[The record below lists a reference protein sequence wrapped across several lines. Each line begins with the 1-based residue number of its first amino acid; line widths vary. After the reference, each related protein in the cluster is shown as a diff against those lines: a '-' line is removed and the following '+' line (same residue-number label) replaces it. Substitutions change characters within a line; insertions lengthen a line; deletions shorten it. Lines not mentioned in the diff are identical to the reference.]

1 MSKVWF
7 ITGSAGGLG
16 AGIAKAALAAGHE
29 VVATD
34 LDLDRLQ
41 QAYGQDGAQML
52 TVRLDIRDATQ
63 AQSAVEAALARFGRI
78 DVLVNIGGYGQFGP
92 FEENEPEAIERQ
104 FATNVFG
111 TFNVTRAVLPVM
123 RRQRA
128 GHVINM
134 SSNGGFKGVSGAS
147 MYSATKFAIEGFSES
162 LAQEIAGFGLKL
174 TLVEPG
180 AFRTDFLD
188 SRSLKYGS
196 RSLDDYT
203 DYRTKAQ
210 AVFEARN
217 HNQVGDP
224 DKLGKA
230 LVRIASEAEPPLRFI
245 AGADA
250 LKVVTEKLKFV
261 ADEMKRWRSLS
272 LSTDAVS

>member
-7 ITGSAGGLG
+7 ITGSASGIG
-16 AGIAKAALAAGHE
+16 AGVARAALTAGDV

-34 LDLDRLQ
+34 LDLERLQ
-41 QAYGQDGAQML
+41 QVYAANAAHVLTAQ
-52 TVRLDIRDATQ
+52 LDIRDAAQ
-63 AQSAVEAALARFGRI
+63 AEAAVEAALARFGRI
-78 DVLVNIGGYGQFGP
+78 DVLLNNAGYGQFGP
-92 FEENEPEAIERQ
+92 FEEIEPEAIERQ

-128 GHVINM
+128 GLVINM
-134 SSNGGFKGVSGAS
+134 SSNGGFKGVRGAS
-147 MYSATKFAIEGFSES
+147 MYSATKFAIEGFSEA
-162 LAQEIAGFGLKL
+162 LAQEIADFGLKL
-174 TLVEPG
+174 TIVEPG

-188 SRSLKYGS
+188 DRSLKRGTHA
-196 RSLDDYT
+196 LDDY
-203 DYRTKAQ
+203 DDFRAKAN

-224 DKLGKA
+224 DKLGLA
-230 LVRIASEAEPPLRFI
+230 LVQIANETDPPLRFV

-250 LKVVTEKLKFV
+250 LKVVDDKLDHV
-261 ADEMKRWRSLS
+261 AHEVERWRELS
-272 LSTDAVS
+272 HSTDF

>member
-7 ITGSAGGLG
+7 ITGSAGGIG
-16 AGIAKAALAAGHE
+16 AGIARAALTAGDV

-41 QAYGQDGAQML
+41 QVYAANAAHVLTAQ
-52 TVRLDIRDATQ
+52 LDIRDAAQ
-63 AQSAVEAALARFGRI
+63 AEAAVEATLTRFGRI
-78 DVLVNIGGYGQFGP
+78 DVLVNNAGYGQFGP
-92 FEENEPEAIERQ
+92 FEEIEPEAIERQ

-128 GHVINM
+128 GLVINM
-134 SSNGGFKGVSGAS
+134 SSNGGFKGVRGAS
-147 MYSATKFAIEGFSES
+147 MYSATKFAIEGFSEA
-162 LAQEIAGFGLKL
+162 LAQEIADFGLKL
-174 TLVEPG
+174 TIVEPG

-188 SRSLKYGS
+188 DRSLKRGTHA
-196 RSLDDYT
+196 LDDYA
-203 DYRTKAQ
+203 DFRAKAN

-224 DKLGKA
+224 DKLGRA
-230 LVRIASEAEPPLRFI
+230 LVQLANETDPPLRFV

-250 LKVVTEKLKFV
+250 LKVVDDKLKGV
-261 ADEMKRWRSLS
+261 AVEVERWRALS
-272 LSTDAVS
+272 RSTDF

>member
-7 ITGSAGGLG
+7 ITGSAGGIG
-16 AGIAKAALAAGHE
+16 AGIVRAALTAGDL

-34 LDLDRLQ
+34 LDLERLQ
-41 QAYGQDGAQML
+41 QAYAASAARVLIAQ
-52 TVRLDIRDATQ
+52 LDIRDAVQ
-63 AQSAVEAALARFGRI
+63 ANVAVEAALTRFGRI
-78 DVLVNIGGYGQFGP
+78 DVLVNNAGYGQFGP
-92 FEENEPEAIERQ
+92 FEEIEPEAIERQ

-111 TFNVTRAVLPVM
+111 TFNVTRAVLPTM

-134 SSNGGFKGVSGAS
+134 SSNGGFKGVRGAS
-147 MYSATKFAIEGFSES
+147 MYSATKFAIEGFSEA
-162 LAQEIAGFGLKL
+162 LAQEIADFGLKL
-174 TLVEPG
+174 TIVEPG

-188 SRSLKYGS
+188 DRSLKRGTHE
-196 RSLDDYT
+196 LNDYANF
-203 DYRTKAQ
+203 RAKAN

-224 DKLGKA
+224 DKLGRA
-230 LVRIASEAEPPLRFI
+230 LIQIASEAEPPLRFV

-250 LKVVTEKLKFV
+250 LKVVDDKLEYV
-261 ADEMKRWRSLS
+261 AHEVERWRELS
-272 LSTDAVS
+272 RSTDF

>member
-7 ITGSAGGLG
+7 ITGSAGGIG
-16 AGIAKAALAAGHE
+16 AGIARAALTAGDV

-41 QAYGQDGAQML
+41 QVYAANAANVLTAQ
-52 TVRLDIRDATQ
+52 LDIRDAAQ
-63 AQSAVEAALARFGRI
+63 AEAVVEATLARFGRI
-78 DVLVNIGGYGQFGP
+78 DVLVNNAGYGQFGP
-92 FEENEPEAIERQ
+92 FEEIEPKAIERQ

-111 TFNVTRAVLPVM
+111 TFNVTRAVLPMM

-134 SSNGGFKGVSGAS
+134 SSNGGFKGVRGAS
-147 MYSATKFAIEGFSES
+147 MYSATKFAIEGFSEA
-162 LAQEIAGFGLKL
+162 LAQEIADFGLKL
-174 TLVEPG
+174 TIVEPG

-188 SRSLKYGS
+188 DRSLKRGTHALNDY
-196 RSLDDYT
+196 DDF
-203 DYRTKAQ
+203 RAKAN

-224 DKLGKA
+224 DKLGLA
-230 LVRIASEAEPPLRFI
+230 LVQIANETDPPFRFS

-250 LKVVTEKLKFV
+250 LKVVDDKLDYV
-261 ADEMKRWRSLS
+261 AREVERWRELS
-272 LSTDAVS
+272 LSTDF

>member
-7 ITGSAGGLG
+7 ITGSAGGIG
-16 AGIAKAALAAGHE
+16 AGIARAALTAGDV

-34 LDLDRLQ
+34 LDLERLQ
-41 QAYGQDGAQML
+41 QVYAANAAHVLTAQ
-52 TVRLDIRDATQ
+52 LDIRDAAQ
-63 AQSAVEAALARFGRI
+63 AEAAVEAALARFGRI
-78 DVLVNIGGYGQFGP
+78 DVLVNNAGYGQFGP
-92 FEENEPEAIERQ
+92 FEEIEPEAIERQ

-128 GHVINM
+128 GLVINM
-134 SSNGGFKGVSGAS
+134 SSNGGFKGVRGAS
-147 MYSATKFAIEGFSES
+147 MYSATKFAIEGFSEA
-162 LAQEIAGFGLKL
+162 LAQEIADFGLKL
-174 TLVEPG
+174 TIVEPG

-188 SRSLKYGS
+188 DRSLKRGTHA
-196 RSLDDYT
+196 LDDY
-203 DYRTKAQ
+203 DDFRAKAN

-224 DKLGKA
+224 DKLGLA
-230 LVRIASEAEPPLRFI
+230 LVQIANETDPPLRFV

-250 LKVVTEKLKFV
+250 LKVVDDKLDYV
-261 ADEMKRWRSLS
+261 AHEIERWRELS
-272 LSTDAVS
+272 HSTDF

>member
-7 ITGSAGGLG
+7 ITGSAGGIG
-16 AGIAKAALAAGHE
+16 AGIARAALTAGDV

-34 LDLDRLQ
+34 LDLERLQ
-41 QAYGQDGAQML
+41 RVYSANTAHVLTAQ
-52 TVRLDIRDATQ
+52 LDIRDAAQ
-63 AQSAVEAALARFGRI
+63 AEAAVQAAVARFGRI
-78 DVLVNIGGYGQFGP
+78 DVLVNNAGYGQFGP
-92 FEENEPEAIERQ
+92 FEEIEPEAIERQ

-134 SSNGGFKGVSGAS
+134 SSNGGFKGVRGAS
-147 MYSATKFAIEGFSES
+147 MYSATKFAIEGFSEA
-162 LAQEIAGFGLKL
+162 LAQEIADFGLKL
-174 TLVEPG
+174 TIVEPG

-188 SRSLKYGS
+188 DRSLKRGTHALNDY
-196 RSLDDYT
+196 DDF
-203 DYRTKAQ
+203 RAKAN

-224 DKLGKA
+224 DKLGLA
-230 LVRIASEAEPPLRFI
+230 LVQIANETDPPLRFV

-250 LKVVTEKLKFV
+250 LKVVDDKLDYV
-261 ADEMKRWRSLS
+261 AREVERWRELS
-272 LSTDAVS
+272 HSTDF

>member
-7 ITGSAGGLG
+7 ITGSAGGIG
-16 AGIAKAALAAGHE
+16 AGIARAALTAGDV

-34 LDLDRLQ
+34 LDLDRLEQ
-41 QAYGQDGAQML
+41 VYAANATHVLTAQ
-52 TVRLDIRDATQ
+52 LDIRDAAQ
-63 AQSAVEAALARFGRI
+63 AQAAVEATLARFGRI
-78 DVLVNIGGYGQFGP
+78 DVLVNNAGYGQFGP
-92 FEENEPEAIERQ
+92 FEEIEPEAIERQ

-111 TFNVTRAVLPVM
+111 TFNVTRAVLPMM

-134 SSNGGFKGVSGAS
+134 SSNGGFKGVRGAS
-147 MYSATKFAIEGFSES
+147 MYSATKFAIEGFSEA
-162 LAQEIAGFGLKL
+162 LAQEIAGFDLKL
-174 TLVEPG
+174 TIVEPG

-188 SRSLKYGS
+188 DRSLKRGTHA
-196 RSLDDYT
+196 LDDY
-203 DYRTKAQ
+203 DDFRAKAN

-224 DKLGKA
+224 DKLGLA
-230 LVRIASEAEPPLRFI
+230 LVQIANETDPPLRFV

-250 LKVVTEKLKFV
+250 LKVVDDKLDYV
-261 ADEMKRWRSLS
+261 AREVERWRELS
-272 LSTDAVS
+272 HSTDF

>member
-7 ITGSAGGLG
+7 ITGSAGGIG
-16 AGIAKAALAAGHE
+16 AGIARAALTAGDV

-34 LDLDRLQ
+34 LDLERLQ
-41 QAYGQDGAQML
+41 QVYAANTAHVLTAQ
-52 TVRLDIRDATQ
+52 LDIRNAAQ
-63 AQSAVEAALARFGRI
+63 AEAAVEAALARFGRI
-78 DVLVNIGGYGQFGP
+78 DVLVNNAGYGQFGP
-92 FEENEPEAIERQ
+92 FEEIKPEAIESQ

-134 SSNGGFKGVSGAS
+134 SSNGGFKGVRGAS
-147 MYSATKFAIEGFSES
+147 MYSATKFAIEGFSEA
-162 LAQEIAGFGLKL
+162 LAQEIADFGLKL
-174 TLVEPG
+174 TIVEPG
-180 AFRTDFLD
+180 AFRTNFLD
-188 SRSLKYGS
+188 DRSLKRGTHALNDY
-196 RSLDDYT
+196 DDF
-203 DYRTKAQ
+203 RAKAN

-224 DKLGKA
+224 DKLGLA
-230 LVRIASEAEPPLRFI
+230 LVQIANETDPPLRFV

-250 LKVVTEKLKFV
+250 LKVVDDKLDYV
-261 ADEMKRWRSLS
+261 AHEVERWRELS
-272 LSTDAVS
+272 LSTDF

>member
-7 ITGSAGGLG
+7 ITGSASGIG
-16 AGIAKAALAAGHE
+16 AGVARAALTAGDV

-34 LDLDRLQ
+34 LDLERLQ
-41 QAYGQDGAQML
+41 QVYAANAAHVLTAQ
-52 TVRLDIRDATQ
+52 LDIRDAAQ
-63 AQSAVEAALARFGRI
+63 AEAAVEAALARFGRI
-78 DVLVNIGGYGQFGP
+78 DVLLNNAGYGQFGP
-92 FEENEPEAIERQ
+92 FEEIEPEAIERQ

-128 GHVINM
+128 GLVINM
-134 SSNGGFKGVSGAS
+134 SSNGGFKGVRGAS
-147 MYSATKFAIEGFSES
+147 MYSATKFAIEGFSEA
-162 LAQEIAGFGLKL
+162 LAQEIADFGLKL
-174 TLVEPG
+174 TIVEPG

-188 SRSLKYGS
+188 DRSLKRGTHA
-196 RSLDDYT
+196 LDDY
-203 DYRTKAQ
+203 DDFRAKAN

-224 DKLGKA
+224 DKLGLA
-230 LVRIASEAEPPLRFI
+230 LVQIANETDPPLRFV

-250 LKVVTEKLKFV
+250 LKVVDDKLDYV
-261 ADEMKRWRSLS
+261 AREVERWRKLS
-272 LSTDAVS
+272 RSSDF

>member
-1 MSKVWF
+1 MNQIWLV
-7 ITGSAGGLG
+7 TGSAGGIG
-16 AGIAKAALAAGHE
+16 AAIVHAALSAGDL

-34 LDLDRLQ
+34 LDLERLQ
-41 QAYGQDGAQML
+41 AVYVANAAQVM
-52 TVRLDIRDATQ
+52 TAKLDIRDAAQ
-63 AQSAVEAALARFGRI
+63 AEAVVEAAITRFGRI
-78 DVLVNIGGYGQFGP
+78 DVLVNNAGFGQFGP
-92 FEENEPEAIERQ
+92 FEEIEPEAIEHQ

-128 GHVINM
+128 GYVINM

-162 LAQEIAGFGLKL
+162 LAQEIAGFGIKV
-174 TLVEPG
+174 TIVEPG
-180 AFRTDFLD
+180 AFRTEFLD
-188 SRSLKYGS
+188 GRSLKLGT
-196 RSLDDYT
+196 RELHDYA
-203 DYRTKAQ
+203 DFRAKAN

-224 DKLGKA
+224 DKLGRA
-230 LVRIASEAEPPLRFI
+230 VVQIAGEADPPLRFV

-250 LKVVTEKLKFV
+250 LKVVDDKLHAVATEV
-261 ADEMKRWRSLS
+261 ERWRPLS
-272 LSTDAVS
+272 LSTAF

>member
-7 ITGSAGGLG
+7 ITGSASGIG
-16 AGIAKAALAAGHE
+16 AGIARAALAAGDL

-34 LDLDRLQ
+34 LDLDKLLHVYSGYENQ
-41 QAYGQDGAQML
+41 VL
-52 TVRLDIRDATQ
+52 TARLDIREPAQ
-63 AQSAVEAALARFGRI
+63 AHAAIDAALTRFGRL
-78 DVLVNIGGYGQFGP
+78 DVLVNNAGYGQFGP
-92 FEENEPEAIERQ
+92 FEEIEAEAIERQ

-128 GHVINM
+128 GHIVNM
-134 SSNGGFKGVSGAS
+134 SSNGGFKGVAGAS
-147 MYSATKFAIEGFSES
+147 MYSSTKFAIEGFSEA
-162 LAQEIAGFGLKL
+162 LALEIASFGIKL

-188 SRSLKYGS
+188 DRSLKRGTG
-196 RSLDDYT
+196 SLDDYA
-203 DYRTKAQ
+203 DFRARAN

-217 HNQVGDP
+217 HKQVGDP
-224 DKLGKA
+224 DKLGAA
-230 LVRIASEAEPPLRFI
+230 LIQIVAADEPPLRFV

-250 LKVVTEKLKFV
+250 LKVVDEKLKTV
-261 ADEMKRWRSLS
+261 STEVDLWRSLS
-272 LSTDAVS
+272 ASTDF